1 MMLPD
6 SVLETAIAVIDEPLV
21 GGDLVWIISPLPAF
35 RSDFALVEIDEFVE

>member
-6 SVLETAIAVIDEPLV
+6 GVLKAAVAVVNEPLV
-21 GGDLVWIISPLPAF
+21 GGDLVWIISLLPAF